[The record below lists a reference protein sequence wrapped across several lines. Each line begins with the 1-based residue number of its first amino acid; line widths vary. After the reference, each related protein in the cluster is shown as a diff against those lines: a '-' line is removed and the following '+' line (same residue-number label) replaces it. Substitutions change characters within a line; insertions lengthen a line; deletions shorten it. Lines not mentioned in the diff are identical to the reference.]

1 MSNFPHYLSFNIDV
15 ICTEIK
21 KFRDIF
27 ILTIAGFP
35 KIDCKYLY
43 CPIKR
48 FEVKIRDHRKCLFL
62 CRSSVGSI
70 ELEVIASDDVQD
82 TKNKARDVSTFSLA
96 ESVLLQCSEMRMGSD
111 INAHEIKGQIVEA
124 IESSLLTWKKNNV
137 GDQFLKG

>member
-1 MSNFPHYLSFNIDV
+1 MN
-15 ICTEIK
+15 
-21 KFRDIF
+21 
-27 ILTIAGFP
+27 LTIAVFP

-96 ESVLLQCSEMRMGSD
+96 ESVLLQCSEMRMGSN
-111 INAHEIKGQIVEA
+111 INVHEIKGQIVEA
-124 IESSLLTWKKNNV
+124 IESCLLIWKKIMSAIN
-137 GDQFLKG
+137 FLKDRSHAPWD

>member
-1 MSNFPHYLSFNIDV
+1 MN
-15 ICTEIK
+15 
-21 KFRDIF
+21 
-27 ILTIAGFP
+27 LTIAVFP

-43 CPIKR
+43 CPFKR
-48 FEVKIRDHRKCLFL
+48 SEVKIRDHRKCLFL

-124 IESSLLTWKKNNV
+124 LESSLLIWKKIMSAIN
-137 GDQFLKG
+137 FLKDRSHAPWD

>member
-1 MSNFPHYLSFNIDV
+1 MNLA
-15 ICTEIK
+15 
-21 KFRDIF
+21 
-27 ILTIAGFP
+27 IAVFP

-96 ESVLLQCSEMRMGSD
+96 DSVLLQCSEMRMGSD
-111 INAHEIKGQIVEA
+111 INGTK
-124 IESSLLTWKKNNV
+124 
-137 GDQFLKG
+137 LKGKL

>member
-1 MSNFPHYLSFNIDV
+1 MN
-15 ICTEIK
+15 
-21 KFRDIF
+21 
-27 ILTIAGFP
+27 LTIAVFP

-43 CPIKR
+43 CPFKR
-48 FEVKIRDHRKCLFL
+48 SEVKIRDHRKCLFL

-124 IESSLLTWKKNNV
+124 LESSLLIWKKNNV
-137 GDQFLKG
+137 SDQFLKG

>member
-1 MSNFPHYLSFNIDV
+1 MNLA
-15 ICTEIK
+15 
-21 KFRDIF
+21 
-27 ILTIAGFP
+27 IAVFP
-35 KIDCKYLY
+35 KIDCKCLY

-124 IESSLLTWKKNNV
+124 LESSLLIWKKIMSAIN
-137 GDQFLKG
+137 FLKDRSHAPWD